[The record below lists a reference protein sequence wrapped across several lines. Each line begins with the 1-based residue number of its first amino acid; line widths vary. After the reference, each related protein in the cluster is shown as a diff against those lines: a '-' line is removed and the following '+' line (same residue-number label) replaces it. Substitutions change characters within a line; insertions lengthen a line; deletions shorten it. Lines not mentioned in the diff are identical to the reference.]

1 MKPKIGRKVYCIYG
15 TGILV
20 DTVGFLGENSFII
33 NSFGTETE
41 LDSLEWDYNMY
52 NEKWFTS
59 LSKAKKKLVENNKCD
74 YNEKLKVVKMSD
86 TWYTFEE

>member
-20 DTVGFLGENSFII
+20 ETVGFLGKDSFIVDR
-33 NSFGTETE
+33 FGTATE
-41 LDSLEWDYNMY
+41 PDSLEWDYDMY
-52 NEKWFTS
+52 DKEWFTS
-59 LSKAKKKLVENNKCD
+59 LSKAKKKIIENNKCG